1 VYDDQNENRQND
13 NERGQL
19 VTNIHPFVNNQTG
32 VYVMDKKKSK
42 DIKRHLFSRK
52 KKINV

>member
-32 VYVMDKKKSK
+32 VYVMDKKNQRTLRG
-42 DIKRHLFSRK
+42 IYFHEK
-52 KKINV
+52 KK